1 MDLRLQ
7 DVHLSSQ
14 RDNIYEMQ
22 NPSNTCVWGIFI
34 VPKPYKNG

>member
-22 NPSNTCVWGIFI
+22 NPANAYVYGVSLCLRFYGTG
-34 VPKPYKNG
+34 